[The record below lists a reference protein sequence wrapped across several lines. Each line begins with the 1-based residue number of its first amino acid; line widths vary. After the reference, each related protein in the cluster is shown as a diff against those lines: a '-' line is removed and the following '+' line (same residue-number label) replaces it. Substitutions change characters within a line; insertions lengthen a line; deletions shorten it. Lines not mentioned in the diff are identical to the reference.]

1 MKFSTSLL
9 DAPEQFF
16 ACLEYGLQQSP
27 PGREAQRHMAPP
39 THRLQPEPGIT
50 PQQAAVLVPLHT
62 NEGEVSLL
70 LTLRQENLRH
80 HGGEISFPGGA
91 MEPTEQ
97 SFTETAL
104 REAQEEIHLA
114 PATVQVLG
122 DLTPLYIPPSH
133 NLMHPVVGR
142 LTQRASWSTNPA
154 EVQEILSVPL
164 RRLLSPETARRKI
177 QIRRGE
183 TRVIPCYQVGEYC
196 IWGATAMVLSELLF
210 LIQRL
215 AGGIHSCSLS

>member
-1 MKFSTSLL
+1 
-9 DAPEQFF
+9 
-16 ACLEYGLQQSP
+16 
-27 PGREAQRHMAPP
+27 MAPP
-39 THRLQPEPGIT
+39 ARRLQPEPGIT
-50 PQQAAVLVPLHT
+50 PHQAAILVPLHT

-104 REAQEEIHLA
+104 REAREEIHLSPEA
-114 PATVQVLG
+114 VQVLG
-122 DLTPLYIPPSH
+122 NLTPLYIPPSH
-133 NLMHPVVGR
+133 NLVHPVVGR
-142 LTQRASWSTNPA
+142 LTQHASWSINTA

-164 RRLLSPETARRKI
+164 RRLLAPETARRKI

-215 AGGIHSCSLS
+215 AGEIHSCSLS

>member
-9 DAPEQFF
+9 AAPEQFF
-16 ACLEYGLQQSP
+16 ADLAWGLRQSL

-39 THRLQPEPGIT
+39 SRRLEPEPGST
-50 PQQAAVLVPLHT
+50 PRQAAVLVPLHT

-91 MEPTEQ
+91 MEPTEH

-104 REAQEEIHLA
+104 REAQEEIHLS
-114 PATVQVLG
+114 PAAVQVLG

-133 NLMHPVVGR
+133 NLVHPVVGW

-154 EVQEILSVPL
+154 EVQKIFSVPL
-164 RRLLSPETARRKI
+164 RRLLAPETARRKI
-177 QIRRGE
+177 QIRHGE
-183 TRVIPCYQVGEYC
+183 TRVIPCYQVGEHC

-210 LIQRL
+210 LIQKS
-215 AGGIHSCSLS
+215 AGRKHTCSPF